1 MTVPLVQIW
10 RIKMTVL
17 VERRGCVACI
27 CENRK
32 KAEEFLEGITEHMSP
47 VMAKCYIESCR
58 VTEVEVQGPGR
69 EGDRLPRWGKDRFS
83 F

>member
-1 MTVPLVQIW
+1 MEMTI
-10 RIKMTVL
+10 L
-17 VERRGCVACI
+17 VERRGGVACI

-32 KAEEFLEGITEHMSP
+32 KAEEFFERITKHMSP
-47 VMAKCYIESCR
+47 VRAKSYIEGCR

-69 EGDRLPRWGKDRFS
+69 VGDRLPRWGKNRFS